1 MADPCCQS
9 LAAAQAGFPC
19 GQAGL
24 REEAAITSFTEAAKA
39 GVSLQGKFGMAE
51 LRADVLVLGAGMV
64 GVSAALHLQQRGRD
78 VILIDRHERAGE
90 ETSYGNAGLI
100 ECASVFPYM
109 FPRDLTQ
116 IFQYAINRSPQ
127 VRYQFSDLPAFLPWL
142 ARYFLASSKK
152 RALHS
157 AMAELPLIRRSLIEH
172 QALIAEANVPEL
184 LRRTGWLKLFRSDA
198 TLASAVREFE
208 RARQYGVEG
217 EVLDGK
223 AIALR
228 EPHLSGEFA
237 GAVYLPAPGFVPDP
251 GALAKAYAALFQ
263 RKGGRFLIGDARTL
277 EQRAGGWRLN
287 GPEGAVA
294 AREVVV
300 ALGPW
305 SDLVFGPLGYSIPLG
320 VKRGYHLH
328 LAPRGNAVLHH
339 PVLDSDLGYLL
350 APMNRGIRLT
360 TGVEFAR
367 RDAPPTLV
375 QLQRALPRAHALF
388 PLGEAVD
395 AKPWMGARP
404 CLPDM
409 LPVIGRAPRHAG
421 LWFDFG
427 HQHHGLTLGPATG
440 RLLAEMM
447 TGETPFADPSPFA
460 VERFG

>member
-1 MADPCCQS
+1 MQ
-9 LAAAQAGFPC
+9 AAAQAHHI
-19 GQAGL
+19 QWES
-24 REEAAITSFTEAAKA
+24 R
-39 GVSLQGKFGMAE
+39 MAE
-51 LRADVLVLGAGMV
+51 LQADVVVLGAGMV

-78 VILIDRHERAGE
+78 AILVDRHELAGE
-90 ETSYGNAGLI
+90 ETSFGNAGLI
-100 ECASVFPYM
+100 ESASVFPYM
-109 FPRDLTQ
+109 FPRDFAQ
-116 IFQYAINRSPQ
+116 ILQYALNRSPQ
-127 VRYQFSDLPAFLPWL
+127 VRYRLSDLPYSLPWL
-142 ARYFLASSKK
+142 LRYFLASSPD

-172 QALIAEANVPEL
+172 EALIAEAGVPEL
-184 LRRTGWLKLFRSDA
+184 LRKTGWLKLFRSDA
-198 TLASAVREFE
+198 SLANAVRDVE

-223 AIALR
+223 AVAAR
-228 EPHLSGEFA
+228 EPNLTGEFT
-237 GAVYLPAPGFVPDP
+237 GAIYFPSPGFIPDP
-251 GALAKAYAALFQ
+251 GALAKAYTALFK
-263 RKGGRFLIGDARTL
+263 RKGGRFVVGDARTL
-277 EQRAGGWRLN
+277 EQDASRWRVS
-287 GPEGAVA
+287 GPEGGIV

-320 VKRGYHLH
+320 IKRGYHLH
-328 LAPRGNAVLHH
+328 LAPRGNAVLNQ
-339 PVLDSDLGYLL
+339 PVLDFDLGFLL

-367 RDAPPTLV
+367 RDAPCTPV
-375 QLQRALPRAHALF
+375 QIKQALPRARALF
-388 PLGEAVD
+388 PLGEAID

-409 LPVIGRAPRHAG
+409 LPVIGKAPRHAG

-447 TGETPFADPSPFA
+447 TGETPFADPRPFA
-460 VERFG
+460 AARFG

>member
-1 MADPCCQS
+1 M
-9 LAAAQAGFPC
+9 G
-19 GQAGL
+19 
-24 REEAAITSFTEAAKA
+24 
-39 GVSLQGKFGMAE
+39 E
-51 LRADVLVLGAGMV
+51 LKADVLVLGAGMV
-64 GVSAALHLQQRGRD
+64 GVSAALHLQKRGRD
-78 VILIDRHERAGE
+78 VILVDRHARAGE
-90 ETSYGNAGLI
+90 ETSFGNAGLI

-109 FPRDLTQ
+109 FPRDFGDLLR
-116 IFQYAINRSPQ
+116 YAMNRAPQ
-127 VRYQFSDLPAFLPWL
+127 VRYQFSDLTTVLPWL
-142 ARYFLASSKK
+142 VRYFLASSPD

-172 QALIAEANVPEL
+172 EALIAEAEVPDL
-184 LRRTGWLKLFRSDA
+184 LRRTGWIKLFRSDA
-198 TLASAVREFE
+198 SLANALREFE
-208 RARQYGVEG
+208 RAKQYGVTG
-217 EVLDGK
+217 EVLDRK
-223 AIALR
+223 VIAAR
-228 EPHLSGEFA
+228 EPGLTGKFA
-237 GAVYLPAPGFVPDP
+237 GAIYWPAPGFVPDP
-251 GALAKAYAALFQ
+251 GGLAKAYAALFQ
-263 RKGGRFLIGDARTL
+263 RKGGRFLVGDARTL
-277 EQRAGGWRLN
+277 ERDTGGWRIA
-287 GPEGAVA
+287 GADGAAV

-328 LAPRGNAVLHH
+328 LAPRGNAVLNH

-367 RDAPPTLV
+367 RDAPPTPI
-375 QLQRALPRAHALF
+375 QLRQALPRARALF
-388 PLGEAVD
+388 PLGDAVD

-409 LPVIGRAPRHAG
+409 LPVIGRAPRHPG

-447 TGETPFADPSPFA
+447 TGETPFADPAPFA

>member
-1 MADPCCQS
+1 
-9 LAAAQAGFPC
+9 
-19 GQAGL
+19 
-24 REEAAITSFTEAAKA
+24 
-39 GVSLQGKFGMAE
+39 MAE
-51 LRADVLVLGAGMV
+51 LKADVLVLGAGMV

-78 VILIDRHERAGE
+78 VILVDRHELAGE
-90 ETSYGNAGLI
+90 ETSHGNAGLI

-109 FPRDLTQ
+109 FPRDFRQ
-116 IFQYAINRSPQ
+116 ILKYALNSAPQ
-127 VRYQFSDLPAFLPWL
+127 VRYQLSGLPAFLPWL
-142 ARYFLASSKK
+142 VRYYLASSKE

-157 AMAELPLIRRSLIEH
+157 ALAELPLIRRSLIEH
-172 QALIAEANVPEL
+172 EALIAEAGVPEL
-184 LRRTGWLKLFRSDA
+184 LRRNGWIKLFRSDA
-198 TLASAVREFE
+198 TLANAVAELE
-208 RARQYGVEG
+208 RARQYGVTG
-217 EVLDGK
+217 EVLDAK
-223 AIALR
+223 SIAAR
-228 EPHLSGEFA
+228 EPNLTGEFT

-251 GALAKAYAALFQ
+251 GGLAKAYAALFK
-263 RKGGRFLIGDARTL
+263 RKGGRFRVGDARTL
-277 EQRAGGWRLN
+277 QQEAGGWRLA
-287 GPEGAVA
+287 GTDGAMV
-294 AREVVV
+294 AREAVV

-305 SDLVFGPLGYSIPLG
+305 SDQVFRPLGYAIPLG

-339 PVLDSDLGYLL
+339 PVLDSDLGFVL

-367 RDAPPTLV
+367 RDAPPTPI
-375 QLQRALPRAHALF
+375 QLQRSLPRARTLF

-395 AKPWMGARP
+395 AKPWIGARP

-447 TGETPFADPSPFA
+447 TGETPFADPGPFA

>member
-1 MADPCCQS
+1 
-9 LAAAQAGFPC
+9 
-19 GQAGL
+19 
-24 REEAAITSFTEAAKA
+24 
-39 GVSLQGKFGMAE
+39 MAE
-51 LRADVLVLGAGMV
+51 LRADVAVLGAGMV

-78 VILIDRHERAGE
+78 VILIDRHELAGE
-90 ETSYGNAGLI
+90 ETSFGNAGII

-109 FPRDLTQ
+109 FPRDFAQ
-116 IFQYAINRSPQ
+116 ILQYALNRSPQ

-142 ARYFLASSKK
+142 ARYFLASSPD

-157 AMAELPLIRRSLIEH
+157 AMAELPLIRRSLVEH
-172 QALIAEANVPEL
+172 EALMAEAGVPEL
-184 LRRTGWLKLFRSDA
+184 LRRSGWIKLFRSDA
-198 TLASAVREFE
+198 TLANAVRDFE
-208 RARQYGVEG
+208 RARQYGVAG
-217 EVLDGK
+217 EILDSN
-223 AIALR
+223 AIRQR
-228 EPHLSGEFA
+228 EPNLTGEFA
-237 GAVYLPAPGFVPDP
+237 GAIHLPAPGFVPDP

-263 RKGGRFLIGDARTL
+263 RKGGRYLVGDARTL
-277 EQRAGGWRLN
+277 EQGSGGWRLN
-287 GPEGAVA
+287 GPEGAMV

-305 SDLVFGPLGYSIPLG
+305 SDLVFGPLGYSIPLN

-328 LAPRGNAVLHH
+328 LAPRGNAVLQH
-339 PVLDSDLGYLL
+339 PVLDSDFGFLL

-360 TGVEFAR
+360 TGVEFVR
-367 RDAPPTLV
+367 RDAPPTPI
-375 QLQRALPRAHALF
+375 QLQRALPRARGLF
-388 PLGEAVD
+388 PLGDAVD

-447 TGETPFADPSPFA
+447 TGEAPFADPAPFA